1 MKWSQNIMSFLKT
14 YSVKIVL
21 INPLPFTLLSQMK
34 SNPFKPEN
42 NMDQFILILKPE
54 IILKRDR
61 KFFATQFQFLN
72 YSQSGKP

>member
-1 MKWSQNIMSFLKT
+1 MVSKYFVISQDIQCEIF
-14 YSVKIVL
+14 L

-61 KFFATQFQFLN
+61 KFFAT
-72 YSQSGKP
+72 